1 MGWWINHFIN
11 NHYIKNEVFHL
22 QWKTLFI
29 CTVNIRLT
37 KQLNLKGEET
47 NLSIIKV
54 GNIKENVALYIY
66 ELPIK
71 DQYEETVIFPTYYID
86 KVSTNLK
93 PIQLSGVMQLFE
105 GINDTELQRTEG
117 EVNY

>member
-1 MGWWINHFIN
+1 M
-11 NHYIKNEVFHL
+11 
-22 QWKTLFI
+22 
-29 CTVNIRLT
+29 
-37 KQLNLKGEET
+37 
-47 NLSIIKV
+47 
-54 GNIKENVALYIY
+54 
-66 ELPIK
+66 
-71 DQYEETVIFPTYYID
+71 FPTYYID